1 MPLKTQ
7 LDEPPVLNLTSM
19 LDVMF
24 LLVIFF
30 MAGSK
35 FTEMER
41 KIALR
46 VPQVSDANALTP
58 APEKRVINVYQDGQI
73 TLDRQTVSLDELK
86 NRLIAARGQYHGLG
100 VLVRGDATGQ
110 FQRVAEVLNA
120 CKQAGIAELA
130 ISVRTASIRT
140 AKQQR

>member
-1 MPLKTQ
+1 MPLKIQ
-7 LDEPPVLNLTSM
+7 SDEPPVLNLTSM

-30 MAGSK
+30 MAGSQ

-46 VPQVSDANALTP
+46 VPQVSDAQALTA
-58 APEKRVINVYQDGQI
+58 APQKRVVNVYQDGQI
-73 TLDRQTVSLDELK
+73 MLERETVSLAELK
-86 NRLIAARGQYHGLG
+86 TRLTAARRQYHDLG
-100 VLVRGDATGQ
+100 VVVRGDAAGP

-130 ISVRTASIRT
+130 ISVRAG
-140 AKQQR
+140 KQQR

>member
-1 MPLKTQ
+1 MPLKAN

-30 MAGSK
+30 MAATR
-35 FTEMER
+35 FTETEHN
-41 KIALR
+41 IALR
-46 VPQVSDANALTP
+46 VPQVSDAKALTA
-58 APEKRVINVYQDGQI
+58 APQKKVVNVYQDGQI
-73 TLDRQTVSLDELK
+73 SLDRQTVSLAELTA
-86 NRLIAARGQYHGLG
+86 RLASARRQYRDLG
-100 VLVRGDATGQ
+100 VLVRGDASGT

-130 ISVRTASIRT
+130 ISVQTG
-140 AKQQR
+140 KQQR

>member
-1 MPLKTQ
+1 MPLKIQ

-41 KIALR
+41 KIPLR
-46 VPQVSDANALTP
+46 VPQVSDAKALTP
-58 APEKRVINVYQDGQI
+58 APEKRVVNVYQDGQI
-73 TLDRQTVSLDELK
+73 TLDRQTVSLAELK
-86 NRLIAARGQYHGLG
+86 ARLMAARRQYGDLG

-110 FQRVAEVLNA
+110 FQRVADVLNT

-130 ISVRTASIRT
+130 ISVRTASVHT
-140 AKQQR
+140 AKQAR